1 MQLLKKNYQASK
13 QLIIKHNYKKLFL
26 EQLLINSLRSN
37 QFLNPVHR
45 LSYFAK
51 QNHEESRFFKF
62 STYQKLW
69 CLVSLSTKVNNKSFH
84 YSRFFLNKQ
93 LGKLMISNTFK

>member
-1 MQLLKKNYQASK
+1 MLKKKNQVSR
-13 QLIIKHNYKKLFL
+13 QLFIKTNYKKLFL
-26 EQLLINSLRSN
+26 EQLLVNSLRSN
-37 QFLNPVHR
+37 QFLNPVDR
-45 LSYFAK
+45 LSYFSK
-51 QNHEESRFFKF
+51 KSHEDHRFFKF

-69 CLVSLSTKVNNKSFH
+69 CLISLSTKVSSKSFH